1 MNASEFKC
9 VFLPCHRQMYWVAVR
24 LTQNSADAE
33 DLVQEAFL
41 KLWLKRDAL
50 PRVDSPLA
58 FAMRTMRNIFLDRM
72 RNRRVREGRLDD
84 AVEKL
89 PGAPPPDSHMM
100 AAEALQG
107 ALLAIDKLPEQQRRV
122 MTMRDLEGLTIGEV
136 ARATGLSEA
145 GVRTSLSRA
154 RMAVRQ
160 LLKQNH

>member
-58 FAMRTMRNIFLDRM
+58 FAMRTMRN
-72 RNRRVREGRLDD
+72 RRVREGRLDD

-89 PGAPPPDSHMM
+89 PGEPPPDSHMM

>member
-1 MNASEFKC
+1 
-9 VFLPCHRQMYWVAVR
+9 
-24 LTQNSADAE
+24 
-33 DLVQEAFL
+33 
-41 KLWLKRDAL
+41 
-50 PRVDSPLA
+50 
-58 FAMRTMRNIFLDRM
+58 MRTMRNIFLDRM
-72 RNRRVREGRLDD
+72 RNRRVMEGGLDD

-89 PGAPPPDSHMM
+89 PGEPPPDSHMM